1 MNDMVFDQQTVN
13 ATEIRFN
20 LGKILDDLDR
30 KGSPVLII
38 SRSKPKAWLYPY
50 EPVNVFENL
59 FLKWQKKALPK
70 YKKIKA
76 KNLIS
81 IIRKDRER

>member
-1 MNDMVFDQQTVN
+1 MNNIVANQQTIN
-13 ATEIRFN
+13 ATNIRFN
-20 LGKILDDLDR
+20 LGKILEDLER
-30 KGSPVLII
+30 QGSPFLII

-50 EPVNVFENL
+50 ESVASQDL
-59 FLKWQKKALPK
+59 FLKWQKEVLPK